1 MWGCASACP
10 RPAER
15 RPMAKAHTH
24 GKNAATGQG
33 HVEKAPA
40 SGAKGPSNHT
50 PTIGKPQPGSASNYS
65 SEQQQQ

>member
-1 MWGCASACP
+1 VGVRFGVP
-10 RPAER
+10 PPGRKEN
-15 RPMAKAHTH
+15 PMAKAHTH

-33 HVEKAPA
+33 HVDKAPQ